1 MKLTKAEKA
10 WVAVV
15 QAALDKCPSNRLGFA
30 TIGDHDL
37 SIFDNRGMGKID
49 AALKG
54 GGADFIP
61 AAQKLGLVAGEVL
74 HFPQP
79 VESTAG

>member
-15 QAALDKCPSNRLGFA
+15 QAALDKCPSKRLGFA

-37 SIFDNRGMGKID
+37 SIFDNRGIDKID
-49 AALKG
+49 AALNRG
-54 GGADFIP
+54 GSDFIP
-61 AAQKLGLVAGEVL
+61 TAQKLGLVAVEVL
-74 HFPQP
+74 SFPQP